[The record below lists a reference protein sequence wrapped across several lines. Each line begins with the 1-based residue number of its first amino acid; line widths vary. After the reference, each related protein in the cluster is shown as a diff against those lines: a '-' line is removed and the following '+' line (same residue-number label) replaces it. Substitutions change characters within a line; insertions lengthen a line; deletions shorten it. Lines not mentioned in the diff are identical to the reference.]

1 MSARLVV
8 LDTETTGLEVRDGHR
23 IIEIGAIEIVGRRI
37 TERRF
42 HQYVNPERECDDGAL
57 AVHGINRQ
65 FLEDKPRFGE
75 IAEDLL
81 TFVKDAEVIIHNAEF
96 DIEFLD
102 AELTRAGRSRFTDY
116 CLKVICSLQHAR
128 EQHPGKR
135 NSLDALCERYAVSN
149 AHRTLHGALLDAGLL
164 ADVFLAMTRGQDS
177 LVIDV
182 LDDDALTAN
191 FGPVDISQLIAVT
204 VAAEEVAA
212 HEALLDAIAREA
224 KITPVWRL
232 SLARESGALAA
243 HA

>member
-1 MSARLVV
+1 
-8 LDTETTGLEVRDGHR
+8 E
-23 IIEIGAIEIVGRRI
+23 
-37 TERRF
+37 
-42 HQYVNPERECDDGAL
+42 GAL
-57 AVHGINRQ
+57 AVHGINKQ
-65 FLEDKPRFGE
+65 FLEDKPRFAD
-75 IAEDLL
+75 IVDDLIE
-81 TFVKDAEVIIHNAEF
+81 FVKNAEVIIHNAEF

-102 AELTRAGRSRFTDY
+102 AELSRIGRSRFADH
-116 CLKVICSLQHAR
+116 CLRVICSLQHAR

-191 FGPVDISQLIAVT
+191 FGPIDVSLLVAVA
-204 VAAEEVAA
+204 VPEEEVAA
-212 HEALLDAIAREA
+212 HEALLDLIAREA
-224 KITPVWRL
+224 RVTPVWR
-232 SLARESGALAA
+232 STPA